1 MDAARESALAAQCI
15 DNTHVVKFD
24 FIGNHNYGIS
34 YQLVGGV
41 KRCNGSL
48 AVDNQLSCKV
58 YVVESARQTSQAL
71 TSACDA
77 AQEAA
82 GEVVHE
88 LYAGS
93 IGLNGKVNRIMYRR
107 YKAVDAS
114 LRLRTVVGH
123 SMNVYLFG
131 LVVPVGLSVQHAHAP
146 TLKLEFID
154 NQVGICLESIE

>member
-1 MDAARESALAAQCI
+1 ME
-15 DNTHVVKFD
+15 FD
-24 FIGNHNYGIS
+24 FIGNHYHGIF

-41 KRCNGSL
+41 QRRNRCF
-48 AVDNQLSCKV
+48 AIHYQLSSKV
-58 YVVESARQTSQAL
+58 DVVECSRQARQSL

-131 LVVPVGLSVQHAHAP
+131 LVVPVGLSMQHAHAP